1 MITHRMSTQSGESPV
16 KFYKIIALS
25 FLVITVALLG
35 VIIFITSKKADIIVI
50 AKEDAKKVNMSLII
64 TKDGKGDKA
73 IQGVV
78 TSTVFTWSEKYQ
90 PTGTKRKESVATG
103 EVIIYNKTS
112 AAQPLVVKTRLQT
125 KDGVLFRLAKGTN
138 VPPNGEVTVSV
149 YADQPGAASEIG
161 IASFIIPGLPESKQ
175 KLIYAESKKPMVG
188 GSESVAVLSDE
199 DIKSAKDN
207 YTEKVKQAFL
217 QTISQSLN
225 EVNVTVA
232 SQNLQVSAEP
242 GAPVS
247 EFIVSGDTTL
257 IVVSYNLKDLKAKI
271 AKDVENK
278 IDTTAEKFLTADK
291 KPSVSVTNYNLQ
303 DSTADITLT
312 QDALVT
318 LDANVEKLAP
328 YHFLGKSKDEIQRY
342 ILGLDHVVG
351 VDIKFSPSW
360 ITTAPT
366 AADKIRVIVKNV
378 K

>member
-25 FLVITVALLG
+25 FLVLTVALLG

-50 AKEDAKKVNMSLII
+50 AKEDAKKVNMTLVVN
-64 TKDGKGDKA
+64 GRGA
-73 IQGVV
+73 QGIPGGV
-78 TSTVFTWSEKYQ
+78 TSTQFTWAEKYQ
-90 PTGTKRKESVATG
+90 PTGTKRKEGVAKG
-103 EVIIYNKTS
+103 EVTIYNKST
-112 AAQPLVVKTRLQT
+112 APQQLVRTTRLIT
-125 KDGVLFRLAKGTN
+125 DKGVLFRLANGTT
-138 VPPNGEVTVSV
+138 VPANSEVVVAV
-149 YADQPGAASEIG
+149 YADKPGAESEIG
-161 IASFIIPGLPESKQ
+161 PSNFNIPGLPEAKQ

-188 GSESVAVLSDE
+188 GGENVAVLSEE
-199 DIKSAKDN
+199 DIKSAKEN
-207 YTEKVKQAFL
+207 YTEKAKQAFL
-217 QTISQSLN
+217 LTLSQSLQ
-225 EVNVTVA
+225 EVNVTVD
-232 SQNLQVSAEP
+232 SQNLKVDAMA
-242 GAPVS
+242 GDAVT
-247 EFIVSGDTTL
+247 EFTVNGTNTF
-257 IVVSYNLKDLKAKI
+257 VVVTYNLKDLKDKI
-271 AKDVENK
+271 AKEVSTK
-278 IDTTAEKFLTADK
+278 IDTSAEKFLTAEK
-291 KPSVSVTNYNLQ
+291 KPHVVVGSFSLQ
-303 DSTADITLT
+303 EGTADITLT